1 MQRCQTE
8 IFSDEIINNNKRSNI
23 VNNIILQR
31 EFTKPPINNTN
42 YKFEI
47 ILYINNNNGNRNEQ
61 IKFILSNKTN
71 KYQIFL
77 NKFECCTIFG
87 FKNANLKDIINKL

>member
-8 IFSDEIINNNKRSNI
+8 IFTDESINNNKRSNF

-31 EFTKPPINNTN
+31 EFTIPPINNTN

-47 ILYINNNNGNRNEQ
+47 ILYGNNNNDNRNER

-71 KYQIFL
+71 K
-77 NKFECCTIFG
+77 
-87 FKNANLKDIINKL
+87 